1 MINPLGIK
9 GTWIAPIMKD
19 PPLFYALRFFVT
31 FNVLAYMTGVI
42 ILILKKFRINYMYIF
57 EISNG
62 GQMSK
67 FSLLIFSMWISLGF
81 FAIKA
86 IHLTFNTAT
95 TWLLRLI
102 LLSAFTLIMWFIPI
116 RKLHNIRSSVNMLI
130 AQYWLA
136 PFGKTGFAEIIF
148 GTCLITLRYFMQ
160 DFCYLICL
168 YTSGA
173 FMNGIAPTCPITKDY
188 AVNFL
193 NVSVYW
199 WCSMQ
204 RAKRVYLN
212 PTLYN

>member
-9 GTWIAPIMKD
+9 GSWIAPIMKD

-116 RKLHNIRSSVNMLI
+116 RKLHNIRSAVNMLI
-130 AQYWLA
+130 A
-136 PFGKTGFAEIIF
+136 
-148 GTCLITLRYFMQ
+148 
-160 DFCYLICL
+160 
-168 YTSGA
+168 
-173 FMNGIAPTCPITKDY
+173 
-188 AVNFL
+188 
-193 NVSVYW
+193 
-199 WCSMQ
+199 
-204 RAKRVYLN
+204 
-212 PTLYN
+212 